1 MIIDWSDL
9 EGYVDKLDAR
19 GETIIASRFHTAVDK
34 AGIEVQRAA
43 LANLARASAGR
54 GKQFNR
60 TGKLRQAVA
69 AGVEGRGVGLGRQ
82 VSIGAPIS
90 YAAPVE
96 FGSAYGSKV
105 PPRSRLA
112 LWAKR
117 KLGLSKRDAEVW
129 GFQMQ
134 QRVRKEGVKPHPFMF
149 PALDDSMD
157 PIDRIFAH
165 EHSAAVAALAA
176 L

>member
-1 MIIDWSDL
+1 VIIDWSDL
-9 EGYVDKLDAR
+9 ENYVDKLGSR
-19 GETIIASRFHTAVDK
+19 GEAVIGHHFHRAVDK
-34 AGIEVQRAA
+34 AGIEIQRAA
-43 LANLARASAGR
+43 IANLAQASGGR
-54 GKQFNR
+54 GLQFNR

-69 AGVEGRGVGLGRQ
+69 AGIEGRGQGIGRQ

-96 FGSAYGSKV
+96 FGSSYGSKV

-117 KLGLSKRDAEVW
+117 KLGKGKRDAEVW
-129 GFQMQ
+129 AFHMQ
-134 QRVRKEGVKPHPFMF
+134 ERVRRQGIKPHPFLF

-157 PIDRIFAH
+157 SIDRIFSH